1 MKLQKLYSKVRQALD
16 AVSYTHLDVYK
27 RQDMDAPAI
36 IRLLYNKDICKC
48 SSCGGKIIPLPTEQH
63 FIKPKP
69 HMLC

>member
-1 MKLQKLYSKVRQALD
+1 MQYEEYVIAPLVAMYLALCKNGISKLK
-16 AVSYTHLDVYK
+16 
-27 RQDMDAPAI
+27 DMDAPAI

-48 SSCGGKIIPLPTEQH
+48 SFCGGKIIPLPTEQH

>member
-1 MKLQKLYSKVRQALD
+1 
-16 AVSYTHLDVYK
+16 
-27 RQDMDAPAI
+27 DAPAI

>member
-1 MKLQKLYSKVRQALD
+1 MLNFSKLK
-16 AVSYTHLDVYK
+16 
-27 RQDMDAPAI
+27 DMDAPAI